1 MKASNTCL
9 NYLKQHEGC
18 KLQAYLCP
26 AGVWTIGYGSTK
38 GVVKGM
44 TITQAQADER
54 LKADLNEVEMRL
66 NTLRL
71 NLTQG
76 QFDAL
81 CSFAFNVGWGNFAKS
96 TLLKLV
102 KVNPFNPAID
112 AEFRKWKY
120 ANGVVL
126 PGLVKRREVEI
137 KMYRS

>member
-1 MKASNTCL
+1 MKASSTCI

-38 GVVKGM
+38 GVTKGM

-54 LKADLNEVEMRL
+54 LKADLNEVETQL

-81 CSFAFNVGWGNFAKS
+81 CSFIFNFGWSKFAKS

-102 KVNPFNPAID
+102 KVNPSDTAID
-112 AEFRKWKY
+112 AEFREWKH